1 VIASRANELLTEKK
15 GGRSPVH
22 PNDHVNLGQSS
33 NDVIPTAMHVA
44 TLRIVNER
52 LLPALQQLQ
61 KTLEDKALVFDKVVK
76 IGRTHLMDA
85 TPIRLGQELSGH
97 ASIVAHT
104 IRRLENSKAHLG
116 ELPLGGTAVGTGL
129 NTHPAFAPRVIRLL
143 AEHTG
148 LSLHPAPNYFEALG
162 ARDAAVETSAALR
175 STAISLAKIAND
187 LRWLASGPRCG
198 LGEIVLPALQPGS
211 SIMPGKVNPVIPEA
225 VLQVAARVIGHDST
239 IAWAASMGSTLELNV
254 MMPVIAASL
263 IESATLLSNA
273 AKVFAEKC
281 IQGMKADERRCREQV
296 EWSMAMVTALVP
308 EIGYDEAAKL
318 AHEAFHSDRTV
329 REVAQNHP
337 KFRDR
342 KDVLDK
348 LLDPTHQTEGQGGVK
363 QAKPP
368 TVN

>member
-1 VIASRANELLTEKK
+1 SDLKLPKEFIHALGAIKMYAARVNGELGLLDSKLAQAIETAAREVVDGKWDCQFVVDLFQTGSGTSTNMNANEVIASRANELLTEKK

-52 LLPALQQLQ
+52 LLPALQHLQ

-97 ASIVAHT
+97 ASIVAHS

-129 NTHPAFAPRVIRLL
+129 NTHPSFAPRVIRLL

-162 ARDAAVETSAALR
+162 ARDAAV
-175 STAISLAKIAND
+175 
-187 LRWLASGPRCG
+187 
-198 LGEIVLPALQPGS
+198 
-211 SIMPGKVNPVIPEA
+211 
-225 VLQVAARVIGHDST
+225 
-239 IAWAASMGSTLELNV
+239 
-254 MMPVIAASL
+254 
-263 IESATLLSNA
+263 
-273 AKVFAEKC
+273 
-281 IQGMKADERRCREQV
+281 
-296 EWSMAMVTALVP
+296 
-308 EIGYDEAAKL
+308 
-318 AHEAFHSDRTV
+318 
-329 REVAQNHP
+329 
-337 KFRDR
+337 
-342 KDVLDK
+342 
-348 LLDPTHQTEGQGGVK
+348 
-363 QAKPP
+363 
-368 TVN
+368 